1 MPFYRIS
8 DMEAVRASV
17 GPATAKTAPGE
28 LMKVGVVT
36 YLKGEGAPPH
46 YHPNEEQFYLVLEG
60 RRYVI
65 VGDEERVVEPGDL
78 IHIPRNTRHGGRTIG
93 EKSVFF
99 VVKSPC
105 GDGDLAQDYN
115 KASDAEEVIER
126 LESKLD
132 KLGGE

>member
-36 YLKGEGAPPH
+36 YLKGEGATPH
-46 YHPNEEQFYLVLEG
+46 YHPNEEQFILILEG
-60 RRYVI
+60 RQWMI

-78 IHIPRNTRHGGRTIG
+78 VHIPRGAKHGGVIIDECACSPPRVPAGRLDQATRRTRRP
-93 EKSVFF
+93 S
-99 VVKSPC
+99 SN
-105 GDGDLAQDYN
+105 A
-115 KASDAEEVIER
+115 
-126 LESKLD
+126 
-132 KLGGE
+132 

>member
-1 MPFYRIS
+1 
-8 DMEAVRASV
+8 MEAVRASV

-36 YLKGEGAPPH
+36 YLKGEGAKPH

-78 IHIPRNTRHGGRTIG
+78 VHIPEHGRSTAA
-93 EKSVFF
+93 SSSMRQAHVLR
-99 VVKSPC
+99 VKSPS
-105 GDGDLAQDYN
+105 GDGSLA
-115 KASDAEEVIER
+115 IR
-126 LESKLD
+126 ITTTRPTPRR
-132 KLGGE
+132 

>member
-36 YLKGEGAPPH
+36 YLKGEGATPH
-46 YHPNEEQFYLVLEG
+46 YHPNEEQFILVLEG

-78 IHIPRNTRHGGRTIG
+78 VHIPRNTRHGGRTIG

-115 KASDAEEVIER
+115 EAPDAEEVVER

-132 KLGGE
+132 ELKGE

>member
-1 MPFYRIS
+1 
-8 DMEAVRASV
+8 
-17 GPATAKTAPGE
+17 
-28 LMKVGVVT
+28 MKVGVVT

-78 IHIPRNTRHGGRTIG
+78 IHIPRNTRHGGRTLT

-115 KASDAEEVIER
+115 KASDADEVIER

-132 KLGGE
+132 ELSGE